1 VLASDIIYLTRT
13 SALAGGCLINH
24 YKIYMTEITDYKS
37 LLTVGKQQS
46 EPQRFLFVFLQASL
60 PDTHKEEDKERFNS
74 GKGAM
79 LEAIMCVDKDLDE
92 LTNFEDLVTESKQME
107 QPWDIVLIACLSGIN
122 GMHPTPEQ
130 AEEPLKIMFKT
141 VQNGG
146 SLSKYLAFNRQ
157 GDLLHFS

>member
-1 VLASDIIYLTRT
+1 LGLVSNLLSGT
-13 SALAGGCLINH
+13 
-24 YKIYMTEITDYKS
+24 KIDMTEITDYKS
-37 LLTVGKQQS
+37 LLVVGKQQS

-60 PDTHKEEDKERFNS
+60 PDTHKDEDKERFQS
-74 GKGAM
+74 GKGGM

-107 QPWDIVLIACLSGIN
+107 QLWDIVLVACLSGIN
-122 GMHPTPEQ
+122 GMHPT
-130 AEEPLKIMFKT
+130 AEEAEAPLKAMFQT

-146 SLSKYLAFNRQ
+146 NLSKYLAFDKQ

>member
-1 VLASDIIYLTRT
+1 
-13 SALAGGCLINH
+13 
-24 YKIYMTEITDYKS
+24 MTEITDYKS
-37 LLTVGKQQS
+37 LLVVGKQQS

-60 PDTHKEEDKERFNS
+60 PDTHKDEDKERFQS
-74 GKGAM
+74 GKGGM

-107 QPWDIVLIACLSGIN
+107 QLWDIVLVACLSGIN
-122 GMHPTPEQ
+122 GMHPT
-130 AEEPLKIMFKT
+130 AEEAEAPLKAMFQT

-146 SLSKYLAFNRQ
+146 NLSKYLAFDKQ